1 MSYAF
6 AQSEGS
12 ADRALRILLGEMDL
26 EGIRAKFEF
35 EEDAAKSAF
44 WSDLLFGDMSF
55 SDVFKMKEVK

>member
-1 MSYAF
+1 
-6 AQSEGS
+6 
-12 ADRALRILLGEMDL
+12 MDL